1 MTEALSQGCPPVAF
15 KIKGVITDVTDNGH
29 GTLLAEDYSV
39 KQFANN
45 IHLLMSNEALRK
57 QKSIEGRNFV
67 KKYEIGNIVSQ
78 WEALFSKLTKNE

>member
-1 MTEALSQGCPPVAF
+1 
-15 KIKGVITDVTDNGH
+15 
-29 GTLLAEDYSV
+29 
-39 KQFANN
+39 
-45 IHLLMSNEALRK
+45 MSNEALRK